1 MLSCRGLRKS
11 YVTERGA
18 VTAVAGIDL
27 DVEAGRFAAIIGR
40 SGSGKS
46 SLMAMLGG
54 LSRPSDGTVT
64 VEGTD
69 IWRLSENALAAF
81 RNGRIGF
88 VFQFAS
94 LLPTLRLIDNVALPA
109 LLGKRQGSGD
119 LYAKASS
126 LLARMGLRD
135 YLDAYPSE
143 VSAGEQRRAVIARAL
158 INEPALVL
166 ADEPT
171 ADLDEQTE
179 IEIMDEL
186 LGVNREL
193 GTTLILVTHNLS
205 LAEQAQQIV
214 HIANGAVVA

>member
-1 MLSCRGLRKS
+1 MLSCRQLRKN
-11 YVTERGA
+11 YLTERGA

-27 DVEAGRFAAIIGR
+27 DVEPGRFAAIIGR

-46 SLMAMLGG
+46 SLMAMIGG

-64 VEGTD
+64 VDGTD
-69 IWRLSENALAAF
+69 IWGLSENALAAF

-109 LLGKRQGSGD
+109 LLGKRQQAAEA
-119 LYAKASS
+119 YAKASG
-126 LLARMGLRD
+126 LLGRMGLRD

-158 INEPALVL
+158 INDPALVL

-186 LGVNREL
+186 LGLNREL

-214 HIANGAVVA
+214 HIANGVVVP

>member
-1 MLSCRGLRKS
+1 MLSCRRLRKN

-18 VTAVAGIDL
+18 VTAVAGIDF
-27 DVEAGRFAAIIGR
+27 DVEPGRFAAIIGR

-46 SLMAMLGG
+46 SLMAMIGG

-81 RNGRIGF
+81 RNGKIGF

-109 LLGKRQGSGD
+109 LLGKRQEAAA

-126 LLARMGLRD
+126 LLSRMGLRD

-143 VSAGEQRRAVIARAL
+143 VSAGKQRRAVIARAL
-158 INEPALVL
+158 INDPALVL

-186 LGVNREL
+186 LGVNRET

-214 HIANGAVVA
+214 HIANGAIVP

>member
-1 MLSCRGLRKS
+1 MLSCRRLRKN

-27 DVEAGRFAAIIGR
+27 DVEPGRFAAIIGR

-64 VEGTD
+64 VEGID

-81 RNGRIGF
+81 RNGKIGF

-109 LLGKRQGSGD
+109 MLGKRPAAAD
-119 LYAKASS
+119 IYARASN
-126 LLARMGLRD
+126 LLGRMGLRD

-158 INEPALVL
+158 INQPALVL

-214 HIANGAVVA
+214 HIANGFVVA

>member
-1 MLSCRGLRKS
+1 MLSCRDLRKT
-11 YVTERGA
+11 YATERGD
-18 VTAVAGIDL
+18 VSAVAGIDL
-27 DVEAGRFAAIIGR
+27 EVATGRFAAIIGR

-54 LSRPSDGTVT
+54 LSRPSDGKVMIDD
-64 VEGTD
+64 TD
-69 IWRLSENALAAF
+69 IWSLSENALATF
-81 RNGRIGF
+81 RNTRIGF

-109 LLGKRQGSGD
+109 MLGARRSASD
-119 LYAKASS
+119 NYAKASM
-126 LLARMGLRD
+126 LLGRMGLRD
-135 YLDAYPSE
+135 HLEAYPSE

-158 INEPALVL
+158 INNPALVL

-171 ADLDEQTE
+171 SDLDEQTE

-193 GTTLILVTHNLS
+193 GTTLILVTHNLA
-205 LAEQAQQIV
+205 LAEQAEQLV
-214 HIANGAVVA
+214 HIANGAIVP

>member
-1 MLSCRGLRKS
+1 MLSCHQLRKN
-11 YVTERGA
+11 YVTERGD
-18 VTAVAGIDL
+18 VMAVAGIDL
-27 DVEAGRFAAIIGR
+27 DVEPGRFASIIGR

-54 LSRPSDGTVT
+54 LSRPSGGQVMVD
-64 VEGTD
+64 GTD
-69 IWRLSENALAAF
+69 IWRLSDNALAAF
-81 RNGRIGF
+81 RNGKIGF

-109 LLGKRQGSGD
+109 MLGKRQQAAD
-119 LYAKASS
+119 VYAKASA
-126 LLARMGLRD
+126 LLGRMGLRD

-158 INEPALVL
+158 INDPTLVL

-186 LGVNREL
+186 LGVNRET

-214 HIANGAVVA
+214 HIANGAVVP

>member
-1 MLSCRGLRKS
+1 MLSCRRLRKN

-27 DVEAGRFAAIIGR
+27 DVEPGRFAAIIGR

-64 VEGTD
+64 VEGID

-81 RNGRIGF
+81 RNGKIGF

-109 LLGKRQGSGD
+109 MLGKRPAAAD
-119 LYAKASS
+119 IYARASN
-126 LLARMGLRD
+126 LLGRMGLRD

-158 INEPALVL
+158 INQPALVL

-214 HIANGAVVA
+214 HIANGVVVA

>member
-1 MLSCRGLRKS
+1 MLSCRALRKT
-11 YVTERGA
+11 YLTERGA

-27 DVEAGRFAAIIGR
+27 DVEPGRFAAIIGR

-46 SLMAMLGG
+46 SLMAMIGG

-64 VEGTD
+64 VDGTD

-109 LLGKRQGSGD
+109 LLGRRRDSAD
-119 LYAKASS
+119 LYARASS

-158 INEPALVL
+158 INDPALVL

-186 LGVNREL
+186 LGVNRET

-214 HIANGAVVA
+214 HIANGTVVV

>member
-1 MLSCRGLRKS
+1 MLSCRGLRKT

-27 DVEAGRFAAIIGR
+27 DVEPGRFAAIIGR

-46 SLMAMLGG
+46 SLMAMIGG

-64 VEGTD
+64 VDGTD

-109 LLGKRQGSGD
+109 LLGQRRGSAD
-119 LYAKASS
+119 LYARASS

-214 HIANGAVVA
+214 HIANGAIVA